1 MIGHDGE
8 QLGVVSLREALNAA
22 RERNLDLV
30 EVAPQADPP
39 VCKIL
44 DYGKFHYLQ
53 VKKQREAKRAQK
65 VTEVKELRLRP
76 KTDEHDAEVKSKQ
89 ARRFLL
95 AGMKV
100 KVRVRFRGREITHP
114 EIGREVLEEFATD
127 LADVAVVEQRPDM
140 EGRAMLMVL
149 APLPVPTT
157 QKPRPK
163 PAPKPAASAASPDG
177 SVQVA
182 EALAELSDGSAEAP
196 DGSVEAPDGS
206 AEAPGEAAGMGDGAA
221 DGVAAEAA
229 EEPAKPKRAKA
240 AKTAKVVDDGEAVAE
255 DGAVETADS
264 AQI

>member
-30 EVAPQADPP
+30 EVAPQAVPP

-76 KTDEHDAEVKSKQ
+76 KTDEHDAEVKAKQ

-114 EIGREVLEEFATD
+114 EIGREVLEEFAAD

-149 APLPVPTT
+149 APLPIPAAH
-157 QKPRPK
+157 KPRPK
-163 PAPKPAASAASPDG
+163 PAPKPAAAAAGPDG
-177 SVQVA
+177 SVQA
-182 EALAELSDGSAEAP
+182 PEALAERSDGSGEAP
-196 DGSVEAPDGS
+196 DASAEVPDGLVEAQDG
-206 AEAPGEAAGMGDGAA
+206 AAGMGGEAA

-229 EEPAKPKRAKA
+229 EEPAKPKRAKTAKA
-240 AKTAKVVDDGEAVAE
+240 AKAAGNEEAVAE
-255 DGAVETADS
+255 DGAVSTADP